1 MTNQNLSYDKIKKI
15 LFKMIY
21 SHLVKEG
28 SEHEELTDDIDLLKS
43 GLIDSISFMEII
55 LKLETD
61 YNLLLDISKIDDPEF
76 TKISGLINAI
86 LEQNNLNK

>member
-1 MTNQNLSYDKIKKI
+1 MIDQDLSYSKIKEILYKI
-15 LFKMIY
+15 IY
-21 SHLVKEG
+21 SNLAEEG

-55 LKLETD
+55 LQLESE
-61 YNLLLDISKIDDPEF
+61 YSIRLDISKIDDPEF

-86 LEQNNLNK
+86 IKQNTSKK